1 RRPVLLGRRAAQAAR
16 RDRRHD
22 DAAADRARQRLDH
35 RTAGSGRAGRT
46 AFGRAGACRR
56 IPAVDR
62 ALLRHHGA
70 ARPAGGSACPVALAR
85 SGGRHLH
92 RHIRPHPTHKD
103 LIVFPQRLTDGY
115 RSFLQGRLA
124 TERARYLEL
133 AEKGQ
138 HPDIMVIS
146 CGDSRVA
153 PETIFDAGPGDM
165 FVVRNIAG
173 IVPPCD
179 EDPETAFHGTSACV
193 EFAVNALE
201 VGHIVV
207 MGHASCGGV
216 AAYANQ
222 AAPLSKRD
230 FIGKWMSQI
239 KPVAEAVGPCTGDRA
254 EWIRRME
261 WGVVE
266 YSMRNLT
273 TFPAVRERVEAGTLA
288 IHGAYF
294 GVATGV
300 LFVRNPQTGR
310 FEPYAES

>member
-1 RRPVLLGRRAAQAAR
+1 
-16 RDRRHD
+16 
-22 DAAADRARQRLDH
+22 
-35 RTAGSGRAGRT
+35 
-46 AFGRAGACRR
+46 
-56 IPAVDR
+56 
-62 ALLRHHGA
+62 
-70 ARPAGGSACPVALAR
+70 
-85 SGGRHLH
+85 
-92 RHIRPHPTHKD
+92 
-103 LIVFPQRLTDGY
+103 VFPQRLTDGY

-153 PETIFDAGPGDM
+153 PETIFDAGPGEM